1 MVVWDSQPILG
12 ADVSSHRGGGTA
24 EPSLVEFR
32 ARPRPGQEHDLG
44 ACEKFR
50 SSGTPQTRW
59 ARKHTHTGVPV
70 TSVHRK
76 SEHRSSTPLLQA
88 LQLHTPAPSPGA
100 SLRPP

>member
-76 SEHRSSTPLLQA
+76 SETAAPHPCSKHCSSTPLLRAQEP
-88 LQLHTPAPSPGA
+88 HSAPP
-100 SLRPP
+100 